1 MCNRAILENGETL
14 KPVPNWYKTQG
25 MCNKAVDNY
34 MLMHK
39 NLFLIDKILTE
50 GVSKLLIITLL
61 QEICS

>member
-34 MLMHK
+34 MLMH
-39 NLFLIDKILTE
+39 
-50 GVSKLLIITLL
+50 
-61 QEICS
+61 